1 MLVLLFVLL
10 LLFEFDSCWF
20 SPFSLIIISIILLL
34 FLFIDG
40 EIVELFDE
48 LDALD
53 ELDEHDGEFD
63 ALFWFCLAPALE
75 FGVDETGRSEI
86 KPSDDLAGVVELGSA

>member
-1 MLVLLFVLL
+1 MLVLLFVL

-40 EIVELFDE
+40 ETVELFDE

-53 ELDEHDGEFD
+53 ELDEHDGEFE

-86 KPSDDLAGVVELGSA
+86 NPSDDLAGVVELCSA